1 LTGPALRCAGL
12 ALVVASIATAVG
24 ARQPIRT
31 LDGRSVEAPVPAPEF
46 VHAQEALLAE
56 ALAARAAAPDDP
68 EPWIWVGRRQ
78 AYLGLWS
85 EALATYG
92 EALELFPR
100 DARFLRHRGHRLI
113 TLRRLDDAVADLSRA
128 AEMTAGRPDEVEPDG
143 LPNAAGIATSTLLT
157 NIWYHL
163 GLAHYLRGDF
173 TPAAAAYGRCRD
185 LAGNPDMLVA
195 ASYWLYLS
203 ERRAGEEARAA
214 ATLASIGPDL
224 ELIENDGYYELLRTY
239 AGGGEGAELLAAA
252 AADRTAVAY
261 PTTAYGLAVWH
272 LINGRRQKAQEIL
285 AEVIAAPAVTAFG
298 YIAAEAEL
306 ARGF

>member
-1 LTGPALRCAGL
+1 LSGAALRCAGL
-12 ALVVASIATAVG
+12 ALVVASVAAAVKAG
-24 ARQPIRT
+24 QPIRT
-31 LDGRSVEAPVPAPEF
+31 LDGRSVEAPAPTPEF

-56 ALAARAAAPDDP
+56 ATAARAAARDNPD
-68 EPWIWVGRRQ
+68 PWVWVGRRQ
-78 AYLGLWS
+78 AYLGRWS

-92 EALELFPR
+92 EGLELFPQ
-100 DARFLRHRGHRLI
+100 DARFLRHRGHRYI

-128 AEMTAGRPDEVEPDG
+128 ADMIAGRPDEVEPDG
-143 LPNAAGIATSTLLT
+143 LPNAAGIPTSTLGT

-173 TPAAAAYGRCRD
+173 AAAAVAYGRCRD
-185 LAGNPDMLVA
+185 LAANPDMLVA

-203 ERRAGEEARAA
+203 ERRAGEAARAA

-224 ELIENDGYYELLRTY
+224 ELIENEGYYQLLRTY
-239 AGGGEGAELLAAA
+239 AGGGEGAELLAAV
-252 AADRTAVAY
+252 AADPSAVAY

-272 LINGRRQKAQEIL
+272 LLNGRRQRAREIL
-285 AEVIAAPAVTAFG
+285 LEIIAAPMVTAFG

-306 ARGF
+306 TRGF